1 MYINKNFKIN
11 SELLNQINEQGYFVI
26 KKYFSKKVI
35 QSINNKVNKLILNK
49 KNFYPP
55 RDINYYKSNKRALKN
70 PNGSLKVA
78 LDDYSINK
86 GYKYFSRLTN
96 GVSYKDPLLQIRDL
110 KKIVFKDNFIDLMEY
125 LLQRK
130 CYFGPLKLASFFK
143 NKLPKNCI
151 NYFHTDDLTFF
162 SKPNNATLKISIPL
176 NVSNKNNTEY
186 MHLPINKKKLNFS
199 QQYFEK
205 II

>member
-1 MYINKNFKIN
+1 
-11 SELLNQINEQGYFVI
+11 
-26 KKYFSKKVI
+26 
-35 QSINNKVNKLILNK
+35 
-49 KNFYPP
+49 
-55 RDINYYKSNKRALKN
+55 
-70 PNGSLKVA
+70 
-78 LDDYSINK
+78 
-86 GYKYFSRLTN
+86 
-96 GVSYKDPLLQIRDL
+96 
-110 KKIVFKDNFIDLMEY
+110 MEY

-205 II
+205 NYLKPQIRKKIISPKIELGDIIVFDPINFFHSARKNQITT